1 MHYCKFSAS
10 ILKKITSNSPFKK
23 IPISKLRYYSNH
35 GFRNLPSQST
45 HQQHYGFV
53 HLLKMTTFEKN
64 NFL

>member
-23 IPISKLRYYSNH
+23 IPASKLRYYSNH
-35 GFRNLPSQST
+35 GFEIFLRNPT

-64 NFL
+64 HFL